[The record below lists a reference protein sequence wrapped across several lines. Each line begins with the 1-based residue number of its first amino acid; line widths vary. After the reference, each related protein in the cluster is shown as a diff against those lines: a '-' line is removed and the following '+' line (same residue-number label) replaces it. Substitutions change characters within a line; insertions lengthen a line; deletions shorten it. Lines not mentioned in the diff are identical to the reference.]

1 MELTQPKTIENL
13 PQDMLVEI
21 LSRVRSY
28 LSDQLFMCK
37 SVCKS
42 FSELSK
48 DPLALKRLSLDRWPL
63 LPWGNPRFFVFL
75 FRCTIFGNP
84 NAIFRWGLIG
94 YLNGRH
100 INYGLAYL
108 KQASNFQLKEAV
120 YVYGL
125 IMFAPCKIEEKHV
138 GLQILNETFPP
149 KSEMVVA
156 VRTRVFDLLRCLWL
170 FNRRPFADVAM
181 PCPISDHRGYFP
193 HIHGFELKIP
203 ECMSCFWAYELGV
216 FVNRF
221 AYN

>member
-1 MELTQPKTIENL
+1 MEVTQPKTIENL

-21 LSRVRSY
+21 LSRVGSY
-28 LSDQLFMCK
+28 SSDQLFMCK

-42 FSELSK
+42 FSKLSK
-48 DPLALKRLSLDRWPL
+48 DPLLLKR
-63 LPWGNPRFFVFL
+63 
-75 FRCTIFGNP
+75 NP

-94 YLNGRH
+94 YFDGRH
-100 INYGLAYL
+100 TDYGLECL
-108 KQASNFQLKEAV
+108 KQASNSQLKEAV

-125 IMFAPCKIEEKHV
+125 IMFASCKIEEKHV

-149 KSEMVVA
+149 EPEMVVA
-156 VRTRVFDLLRCLWL
+156 VRTRVFDLLRCLCL
-170 FNRRPFADVAM
+170 FNRRHFAYVATS
-181 PCPISDHRGYFP
+181 CPISDHRGYFP
-193 HIHGFELKIP
+193 HIHGFELTIL